1 VEVVNDPVQK
11 HVSIKAVGHIF
22 EGRHIII
29 EIMVKHLSAVTIV
42 CRKTVCAERL

>member
-22 EGRHIII
+22 EGRHII
-29 EIMVKHLSAVTIV
+29 EIMVKYLSAVTIV